1 MASRTDYHREYARK
15 RRKAAIEHYGGC
27 CACCGESQYEFLAL
41 DHVDGGGNQHRREMG
56 TTGGGR
62 IINWI
67 HSNGFPEG
75 FRVLCHNCN
84 SALGYYGHCP
94 HDS

>member
-1 MASRTDYHREYARK
+1 
-15 RRKAAIEHYGGC
+15 
-27 CACCGESQYEFLAL
+27 
-41 DHVDGGGNQHRREMG
+41 MG